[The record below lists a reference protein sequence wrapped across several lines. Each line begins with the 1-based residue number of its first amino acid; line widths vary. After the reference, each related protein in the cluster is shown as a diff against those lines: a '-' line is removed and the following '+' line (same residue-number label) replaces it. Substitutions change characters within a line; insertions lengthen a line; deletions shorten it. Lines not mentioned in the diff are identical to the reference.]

1 MNPAK
6 IFVVGN
12 GAFIKNSYRLIQS
25 RNGPK
30 PDFKAFNEL
39 KIRNMNVRVRSTTM
53 PKEAIVEPSGK
64 TTASVTFAL
73 AEEGIAP
80 GQACVFYE
88 QDSTR
93 ILGGGWITKE

>member
-1 MNPAK
+1 MQKNRQVIVGSKASLATKK
-6 IFVVGN
+6 IL
-12 GAFIKNSYRLIQS
+12 IKDVNWI
-25 RNGPK
+25 G
-30 PDFKAFNEL
+30 DTAFNEL

-53 PKEAIVEPSGK
+53 PKEAIVEPTGK
-64 TTASVTFAL
+64 TTASVTFVL